1 MELSEFQIL
10 MVKILQNVKIKILC
24 MLNLHGVLFCTGIHL
39 DDIMQIDCLAYKYFV
54 FYRYHWLVT
63 TLGIV

>member
-1 MELSEFQIL
+1 

-24 MLNLHGVLFCTGIHL
+24 MLNLHGVLFCTGIDH

-54 FYRYHWLVT
+54 VFYRYHWLVT
-63 TLGIV
+63 TFGIV